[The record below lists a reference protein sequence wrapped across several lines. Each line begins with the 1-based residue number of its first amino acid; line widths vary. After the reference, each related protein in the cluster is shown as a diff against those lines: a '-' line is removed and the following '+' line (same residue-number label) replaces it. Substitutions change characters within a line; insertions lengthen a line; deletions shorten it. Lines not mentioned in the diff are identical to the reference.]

1 MKRVRGLGLLCSI
14 GLAAGLAAL
23 TPARQADAEE
33 MPKAPTVR
41 VGLASS
47 LFRDTPEVM
56 IQAIARPF
64 RSLVESQTGL
74 SGQLVP
80 NVKPDDLCVQ
90 MKDDKLQL
98 GVLHGYEYAWLRQT
112 YPDLKPLMIAVNQQ
126 SHLKANLV
134 VRNDNKAASLEDL
147 KGLTIAVPR
156 RTREHCHLFLDRHC
170 QTTGCCTKEY
180 FGKIVASPSVEEGVD
195 GVILGRTDAVLVDGV
210 FLDWYKENKPTA
222 YAKLKVVQES
232 EVFPAAVVV
241 HYGTALDADT
251 LRRFR
256 EGMISAKDNP
266 RGLSLMTLCQIT
278 SFEPIPTDYEQ
289 LLTDI
294 AKAYPAPKGKEK

>member
-1 MKRVRGLGLLCSI
+1 MKRVRGLVLACGI
-14 GLAAGLAAL
+14 ALAAGLAAL
-23 TPARQADAEE
+23 TPARPVDAEE

-80 NVKPDDLCVQ
+80 NVKPDELCAQ

-98 GVLHGYEYAWLRQT
+98 GVLNGYEYAWLRQT
-112 YPDLKPLMIAVNQQ
+112 YPDLKPLLIAVNQQ
-126 SHLKANLV
+126 AHLKANLV
-134 VRNDNKAASLEDL
+134 VRNDCKSTSFDDL
-147 KGLTIAVPR
+147 KGSTIAIPR
-156 RTREHCHLFLDRHC
+156 RTREFCHLFLDRHC
-170 QTTGCCTKEY
+170 EASGQCSKEY
-180 FGKIVASPSVEEGVD
+180 FGKIVAAPSVEEGVD
-195 GVILGRTDAVLVDGV
+195 GVVLGRTDSVLVDGV
-210 FLDWYKENKPTA
+210 FLDWYKANKPTA
-222 YAKLKVVQES
+222 YARLKVVQES

-256 EGMISAKDNP
+256 DGMLSAKDNP

-278 SFEPIPTDYEQ
+278 SFEPIPNDYEQ

-294 AKAYPAPKGKEK
+294 AKAYPPPKGK